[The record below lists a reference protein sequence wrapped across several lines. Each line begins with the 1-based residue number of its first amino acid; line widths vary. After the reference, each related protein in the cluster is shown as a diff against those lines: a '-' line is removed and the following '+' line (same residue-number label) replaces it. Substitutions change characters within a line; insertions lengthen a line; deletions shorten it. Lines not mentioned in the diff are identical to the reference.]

1 MKQRILVIKEVL
13 GARNDIAFS
22 LVEPYIKERLREGS
36 FVNVHETQ
44 SNILKSLLEEEEIWH
59 GEIIQKEIDLM
70 FDINS
75 YDKVVYVSQDA
86 LKPSDIL
93 VYDPEELDKNMIFY
107 YIGNMQLKEKYDT
120 VYEEHVKSAE
130 SDNGTESNL
139 KNYSGDIRTKSDK
152 KLWIL
157 ISVIPWLIFLV
168 MFLFNYRNMAG
179 IPFVI
184 SISTLFVKR
193 FKNYSDKDY
202 MLETVNVSLFLI
214 ILFSNYQ
221 NYSWIANIAPVIS
234 VMGIVL
240 ILLLSKL
247 DLEEI

>member
-44 SNILKSLLEEEEIWH
+44 SNVLKSLLEEEEIWH

-93 VYDPEELDKNMIFY
+93 VYDPDELDKNMIFY
-107 YIGNMQLKEKYDT
+107 HIGNMQLKEKYDT
-120 VYEEHVKSAE
+120 VYGENAKFFGTDDKVE
-130 SDNGTESNL
+130 SGF
-139 KNYSGDIRTKSDK
+139 KNTSGDIAVKSDK

-157 ISVIPWLIFLV
+157 ISIIPWLIFLV

-184 SISTLFVKR
+184 SIAALFVKR
-193 FKNYSDKDY
+193 FKNYSDRDY
-202 MLETVNVSLFLI
+202 VPETVNVSLFLL

-221 NYSWIANIAPVIS
+221 NYSWIANIAPVVS

>member
-22 LVEPYIKERLREGS
+22 LVEPYIKERLNEGS

-44 SNILKSLLEEEEIWH
+44 SNVLKSLLEEDEIWH

-93 VYDPEELDKNMIFY
+93 VYDPEMLDKNMIFY
-107 YIGNMQLKEKYDT
+107 HIGNMKLKEKYDT
-120 VYEEHVKSAE
+120 VNEENIKTAIIH
-130 SDNGTESNL
+130 D
-139 KNYSGDIRTKSDK
+139 KSDK
-152 KLWIL
+152 KLWIIIAL
-157 ISVIPWLIFLV
+157 IPWLIFLV

-179 IPFVI
+179 IPVVI
-184 SISTLFVKR
+184 SIAVLFVKR
-193 FKNYSDKDY
+193 FKNYSDRDY
-202 MLETVNVSLFLI
+202 VLEIVNLSLFGLI
-214 ILFSNYQ
+214 LYSNYQ
-221 NYSWIANIAPVIS
+221 NYSWVANIAPVVSI
-234 VMGIVL
+234 MGIVL